1 MFRKRKKQRNI
12 PFKILLLIDN
22 VLYFPRNLTKIYNE
36 ICVLVMTVNTTSILQ
51 PILVQGLIM
60 TFDSH
65 ISGGFF
71 TS

>member
-1 MFRKRKKQRNI
+1 MFRKRKKERNI

-36 ICVLVMTVNTTSILQ
+36 ISVLVMTVNTTSILQ

-65 ISGGFF
+65 ISGGLF